1 MPIIRL
7 VSDIWGWVNMKTRNK
22 IVIGAGIALLLA
34 VGFYFI
40 FPFYLVGP
48 PLPLLSLKN
57 GDVSNHEVVI
67 EIFDRNNKSIF
78 KETYE
83 LDPKEELRYPR
94 PFLLKFR
101 WLKECTLKVT
111 VDDNATKMYKTDVYP
126 HKLFDIFINKDQ
138 ISGEVNIGIGAK
150 VV

>member
-1 MPIIRL
+1 
-7 VSDIWGWVNMKTRNK
+7 MKTRNK
-22 IVIGAGIALLLA
+22 ILIGIGIVVLLV

-48 PLPLLSLKN
+48 PLPLFSLKN
-57 GDVSNHEVVI
+57 EDVSSHEVVI
-67 EIFDRNNKSIF
+67 EIFDQNNKSIF

-83 LDPKEELRYPR
+83 LDPKEEIRHPR

-101 WLKECTLKVT
+101 WLKECTLKAT
-111 VDDNATKMYKTDVYP
+111 VDNNTTKMCKTDVYSW
-126 HKLFDIFINKDQ
+126 KEFRITIGKDPV
-138 ISGEVNIGIGAK
+138 SGEMNIGIGAI

>member
-1 MPIIRL
+1 ML
-7 VSDIWGWVNMKTRNK
+7 A
-22 IVIGAGIALLLA
+22 GAGIIVLL
-34 VGFYFI
+34 VIGFYFI

-57 GDVSNHEVVI
+57 GDAIDHDVVI

-78 KETYE
+78 KETYA
-83 LDPKEELRYPR
+83 LDPEEEIRHPR

-111 VDDNATKMYKTDVYP
+111 VDNNTTEMCETAVYP
-126 HKLFDIFINKDQ
+126 WKEFGIFINKDT
-138 ISGEVNIGIGAK
+138 ISGEVNIEIGAK
-150 VV
+150 VM